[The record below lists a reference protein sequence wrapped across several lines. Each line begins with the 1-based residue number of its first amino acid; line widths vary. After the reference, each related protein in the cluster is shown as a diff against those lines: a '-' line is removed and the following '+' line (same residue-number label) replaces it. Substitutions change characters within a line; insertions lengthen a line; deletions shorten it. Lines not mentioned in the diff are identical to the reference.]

1 VQYSQ
6 FPPVQH
12 RYDTKAF
19 KSLYF
24 MRDTVSVEKAAA
36 EGKF

>member
-1 VQYSQ
+1 
-6 FPPVQH
+6 
-12 RYDTKAF
+12 
-19 KSLYF
+19 